1 MVGSKT
7 KQKTKPIKKDFTKDW
22 FLEIFSVKFFN
33 NNLLLVSFIYVVLI
47 IIIYALVREIM
58 YFRINHFFIYLL
70 KTIFM
75 LSILILLK
83 RYFEK

>member
-1 MVGSKT
+1 MVRSKT

-33 NNLLLVSFIYVVLI
+33 KNLLLGSFIYVVLI

-58 YFRINHFFIYLL
+58 YFRIDHFFIYLL

-75 LSILILLK
+75 LLILILLK
-83 RYFEK
+83 KQFER